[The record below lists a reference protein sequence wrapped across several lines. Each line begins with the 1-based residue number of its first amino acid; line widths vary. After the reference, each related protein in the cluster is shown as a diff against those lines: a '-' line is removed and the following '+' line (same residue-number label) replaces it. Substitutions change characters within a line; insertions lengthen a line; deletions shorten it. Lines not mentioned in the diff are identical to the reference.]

1 MKQFSTGEL
10 VRRLGDVTHAAAQS
24 PVTITQ
30 HRKPRFVMMS
40 IEEYKFMR
48 DRDPQRAYSADN
60 TPQDVAEWLLPALDK
75 IASGDF
81 DYEE

>member
-1 MKQFSTGEL
+1 MKRFSTAQL
-10 VRRLGDVTHAAAQS
+10 ARNVGDVTHAASQG

-40 IEEYKFMR
+40 IESYERMR
-48 DRDPQRAYSADN
+48 SLDPRRAYRVEE
-60 TPQDVAEWLLPALDK
+60 TPDDVAEWLLPALDK
-75 IASGDF
+75 IARGDF